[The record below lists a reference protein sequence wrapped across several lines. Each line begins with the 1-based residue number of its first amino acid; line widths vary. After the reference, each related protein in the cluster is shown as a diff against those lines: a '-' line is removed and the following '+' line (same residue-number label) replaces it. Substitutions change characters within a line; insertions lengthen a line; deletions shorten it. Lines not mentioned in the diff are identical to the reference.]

1 MGAGL
6 AVALGAARCG
16 VAGTGNG
23 GSAVNATQG
32 EQCRELV
39 GCGEVSR
46 GDGSVLAGV
55 RYRLELS
62 INGTVKGTISA
73 PASERLL
80 VPTGMFDSLVLQLAG
95 GRQIAFEV
103 RVYESRRGGS
113 GRIDGRLLRAAGK
126 FKAPLA
132 A

>member
-1 MGAGL
+1 
-6 AVALGAARCG
+6 
-16 VAGTGNG
+16 
-23 GSAVNATQG
+23 VNATRG

-46 GDGSVLAGV
+46 VDGSVLAGV

-73 PASERLL
+73 PPSERLL
-80 VPTGMFDSLVLQLAG
+80 VPTGMFDSLVLEVAG

-113 GRIDGRLLRAAGK
+113 GRIDGRLLRAAV
-126 FKAPLA
+126 KARTSIA